1 MSKFARRCAALMLAV
16 VLLCMA
22 VPAAFAAE
30 GNTLPAGA
38 TTMGGANTTLIP
50 DEEEN
55 CLSWL
60 FGSGDTITMPYLNV
74 KGQGLRRNVTLDL
87 EDCLVGITY
96 TELGSIGSYVSDAAA
111 QQAWKAQAVA
121 IHSYLE
127 YHKKYGS
134 SANALV
140 YTPVDQIPSSARS
153 AIRRAVSEVKDE
165 VLTCNGSVIDAVWSA
180 SAGYNTQTGV
190 YGTCSGLD
198 AWGTDVPYLQSVE
211 SPYEEQ
217 YHNLMRRIIGK
228 DYRYIEYNDSKTGQP
243 YESADTTHKDLGG
256 FVQYNTFV
264 SNGKSYRYIGQF
276 VSSRYCFDFSADEN
290 GTPCMNYYGFGHGVG
305 MSQCGMVGYAQEQ
318 GMGYRD
324 ILRHYYT
331 GVSLARWAAAART
344 AACSAGCGA
353 CWGCNKF
360 CTGKRRKCGKALLK
374 RDEIWYTIVVCKN
387 VSGRRNGPVKW
398 RSRNAVG
405 ESKGNK
411 AGHGA
416 LPPAGTAHCG
426 GAGPGNSCGAERRDP
441 GTGKGPAPG
450 GRGCQPLYNGC
461 PAGRPAGGGG
471 PRLGGD
477 ARAAAR
483 TGAAGVYRQQR
494 G

>member
-1 MSKFARRCAALMLAV
+1 MAIRLLSVDVDGTITNGRNQVTQATADALRRAAAAGVIVTLNTGRNLCESQMVLDRVPEIRYLMGCTGAFLMDVQQHERLSNHTLDIVTARQVNAIFRKYD
-16 VLLCMA
+16 
-22 VPAAFAAE
+22 
-30 GNTLPAGA
+30 
-38 TTMGGANTTLIP
+38 TLIGIFYDDLVCNQA
-50 DEEEN
+50 DEIGQFTRFYPAEMK
-55 CLSWL
+55 SV
-60 FGSGDTITMPYLNV
+60 FDTHTVVPSLTA
-74 KGQGLRRNVTLDL
+74 TLAAREGGVDKF
-87 EDCLVGITY
+87 
-96 TELGSIGSYVSDAAA
+96 YVVFADAAA

-217 YHNLMRRIIGK
+217 YHNLMRRVIGK
-228 DYRYIEYNDSKTGQP
+228 DYHYTEYNDSKTGQP

-331 GVSLARWAAAART
+331 GVSFGTVGSGSSNGGLFGWLW
-344 AACSAGCGA
+344 S
-353 CWGCNKF
+353 
-360 CTGKRRKCGKALLK
+360 LL
-374 RDEIWYTIVVCKN
+374 
-387 VSGRRNGPVKW
+387 G
-398 RSRNAVG
+398 
-405 ESKGNK
+405 
-411 AGHGA
+411 
-416 LPPAGTAHCG
+416 L
-426 GAGPGNSCGAERRDP
+426 
-441 GTGKGPAPG
+441 
-450 GRGCQPLYNGC
+450 
-461 PAGRPAGGGG
+461 
-471 PRLGGD
+471 
-477 ARAAAR
+477 
-483 TGAAGVYRQQR
+483 
-494 G
+494 

>member
-1 MSKFARRCAALMLAV
+1 MKRMSKFARRCAALMLAV

-190 YGTCSGLD
+190 YGTCASLD

-217 YHNLMRRIIGK
+217 YHNKLRRVIGK
-228 DYRYIEYNDSKTGQP
+228 DYTYKEYNDSRTGEP
-243 YESADTTHKDLGG
+243 YVSADTTHKDLGG

-264 SNGKSYRYIGQF
+264 SNGRSYRYIGQF
-276 VSSRYCFDFSADEN
+276 VSSRYCFDFGADES
-290 GTPCMNYYGFGHGVG
+290 GLHDLLRLRPRRGHEPVRC
-305 MSQCGMVGYAQEQ
+305 CG
-318 GMGYRD
+318 
-324 ILRHYYT
+324 LRT
-331 GVSLARWAAAART
+331 G
-344 AACSAGCGA
+344 
-353 CWGCNKF
+353 
-360 CTGKRRKCGKALLK
+360 
-374 RDEIWYTIVVCKN
+374 
-387 VSGRRNGPVKW
+387 
-398 RSRNAVG
+398 
-405 ESKGNK
+405 
-411 AGHGA
+411 AGHG
-416 LPPAGTAHCG
+416 LPG
-426 GAGPGNSCGAERRDP
+426 D
-441 GTGKGPAPG
+441 PAPLLHRCG
-450 GRGCQPLYNGC
+450 YFCFRQLRRWVLWLAAQTVPLVNSGNRQRN
-461 PAGRPAGGGG
+461 PAKTFSNRAGFGI
-471 PRLGGD
+471 L
-477 ARAAAR
+477 
-483 TGAAGVYRQQR
+483 
-494 G
+494 